1 MTDAEQVSLLRAA
14 FDEVCRDTLDPNVI
28 GRRAMACG
36 AALDVPSLKKYSLP
50 DLAQELGISRQALW
64 SRVDKMVKDLA
75 EIKGDCQRQG

>member
-1 MTDAEQVSLLRAA
+1 MTDAEQMALLRAA